1 MGAKRAPSAYFV
13 FANEQRSVTKDEL
26 IAAATDK
33 KAPSVADVA
42 KSIGHKWRELGEA
55 GQQQYKDK
63 AAALAAEIAA
73 AANHAEAEGDSGTQ
87 AEAEKILPDNAEV
100 PGLPLTS
107 IKRIMCL
114 DEDVARVSAD
124 AVKGM
129 AKAAELFLE
138 LLATK
143 AIAQAKH
150 HKRST
155 IKFCDM
161 HQAVMADKRLT
172 EMGLKNMLLS
182 DALFAEARNDGKENV
197 VAPRKAC
204 KVGVDDTPGSRPITD
219 FLWCMNKA

>member
-13 FANEQRSVTKDEL
+13 FANEQRSVTKEEL
-26 IAAATDK
+26 LAAATDG
-33 KAPSVADVA
+33 KAPAVADVA

-73 AANHAEAEGDSGTQ
+73 EAEDDSGTQ
-87 AEAEKILPDNAEV
+87 AEAEQLQPENAEV

-107 IKRIMCL
+107 VKRIMCL
-114 DEDVARVSAD
+114 DGDVARVSAD

-143 AIAQAKH
+143 AIAQTKH

-161 HQAVMADKRLT
+161 QQAIMADKRFN
-172 EMGLKNMLLS
+172 EMGLKSMFLT
-182 DALFAEARNDGKENV
+182 DALFADARTDDKENV
-197 VAPRKAC
+197 AAPRKAC
-204 KVGVDDTPGSRPITD
+204 KVGADDTPRSRPITA
-219 FLWCMNKA
+219 FFKA

>member
-13 FANEQRSVTKDEL
+13 FASEQRSVTKDEL
-26 IAAATDK
+26 LAAATDGK
-33 KAPSVADVA
+33 TPSVADVA

-73 AANHAEAEGDSGTQ
+73 NRAETEDDTGTQ
-87 AEAEKILPDNAEV
+87 AEAEQSTDNAEV

-107 IKRIMCL
+107 VKRIMCL
-114 DEDVARVSAD
+114 DEEVARVSAD

-161 HQAVMADKRLT
+161 QQAIMADKRFS
-172 EMGLKNMLLS
+172 EMGLKTMFLT
-182 DALFAEARNDGKENV
+182 DALFADARTDGKENV
-197 VAPRKAC
+197 AAPRKAC
-204 KVGVDDTPGSRPITD
+204 KVGADDTPGSRPITA
-219 FLWCMNKA
+219 FFKA